1 MSAKETEMLSHA
13 AQDKPPQRT
22 FLHYVFK
29 KALEEV
35 HTLSDTL
42 GAIQPSKYEVEKD
55 TIACLTFLIHEKIQD
70 MRGLMEEMTK
80 EKRSFGLN

>member
-1 MSAKETEMLSHA
+1 MIKNETAMLNHA

-22 FLHYVFK
+22 FMHYVFK
-29 KALEEV
+29 IALEEV

>member
-1 MSAKETEMLSHA
+1 MIKKETEMLNRA

-22 FLHYVFK
+22 FIHYVLK
-29 KALEEV
+29 MALNEIN
-35 HTLSDTL
+35 TLSDTL

-55 TIACLTFLIHEKIQD
+55 TIACLAFLIHEKIQD
-70 MRGLMEEMTK
+70 MKGLMEEMTK